1 MLLHRNRSSH
11 QVEGRGQGLLSVQ
24 PQFGSSALWARGII
38 LSHGLEIRWEMGAAK
53 ELGGDTCPGHSMHGQ
68 PHARPGLEGVLRGTV
83 LPGRSPHVLTAWL
96 SPWGLYSP
104 HTPPSDRWSLQH
116 LQETS
121 CGKYLALQSL
131 PFCVC
136 YTIGPSMHAKPQ
148 SQI

>member
-24 PQFGSSALWARGII
+24 PQFGSSALWARGTI
-38 LSHGLEIRWEMGAAK
+38 LSHGLETRWEMGAAK